1 MKKTKFLVFLLVM
14 IATGTIGFIGC
25 RKKDTAPAE
34 VQKDY
39 GVFLTES
46 EKQWLSDIEK
56 QAQQAISE
64 NPDAKTTVSVANPA
78 NPYDYTGVNYVSI
91 LNNVKNYI
99 ATDIVYVNDSTL
111 NACVTENNI
120 YNRIQVCTV
129 LAPDAPPCPVS
140 NFRFG
145 AQTVFHLY
153 SDYFS
158 ETDSIL
164 GVLLADNK
172 ITNLEYAT
180 VVLHYDLTCNLNRN
194 AYIAVS
200 KVFENLIVSSTVM
213 SSSQKLRLLSAFAIG
228 RYAKD
233 YWVSQ
238 TNSPSSA
245 FKPLFDRFTQDPKLS
260 VYEFVDMS
268 VIGFLIGY
276 AQDNQITKGTRIA
289 AMYAYSDV
297 IYVLRPKNKFDCT
310 LFTPPDHSTPYL
322 ICFIPDG
329 THCRHAGVRCGEGGG
344 STLRY
349 LSCP

>member
-1 MKKTKFLVFLLVM
+1 MKNIKIYVLLLAM
-14 IATGTIGFIGC
+14 IATGTTGFMSC
-25 RKKDTAPAE
+25 SKKDTAPAQ
-34 VQKDY
+34 VQKEY
-39 GVFLTES
+39 GVSLTQS
-46 EKQWLSDIEK
+46 EKQWLSDAEK
-56 QAQQAISE
+56 QAQQAVAE
-64 NPDAKTTVSVANPA
+64 NPDAKTAISVANPA
-78 NPYDYTGVNYVSI
+78 NPYDYTGTNYAGV
-91 LNNVKNYI
+91 LNTVKNHI
-99 ATDIVYVNDSTL
+99 ASDVVYVNDSTL

-145 AQTVFHLY
+145 AQTIFHLY

-164 GVLLADNK
+164 GVLLAQNK

-180 VVLHYDLTCNLNRN
+180 VVLHYDLTRNLNRN
-194 AYIAVS
+194 AYIAVT
-200 KVFENLIVSSTVM
+200 KVFENLILSSTLM

-238 TNSPSSA
+238 TNTPSSA
-245 FKPLFDRFTQDPKLS
+245 FKPLFDRFTQDPKLF

-276 AQDNQITKGTRIA
+276 TQDNQITKGTRTA
-289 AMYAYSDV
+289 ALYAYSDV
-297 IYVLRPKNKFDCT
+297 IYVLKPKNKWSCVYHEYFGYSICD
-310 LFTPPDHSTPYL
+310 PPVGAS
-322 ICFIPDG
+322 
-329 THCRHAGVRCGEGGG
+329 CRNLGVRCM
-344 STLRY
+344 SDALTVPTLN
-349 LSCP
+349 LSCN